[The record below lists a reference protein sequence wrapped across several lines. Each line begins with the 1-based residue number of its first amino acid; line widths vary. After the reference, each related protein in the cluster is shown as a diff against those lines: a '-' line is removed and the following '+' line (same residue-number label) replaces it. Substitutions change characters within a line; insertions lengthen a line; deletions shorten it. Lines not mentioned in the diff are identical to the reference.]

1 MRGIFSI
8 AVILLF
14 WTLLGDAKAQP
25 QSPPSSTDVREVRE
39 RLIRLEEGQKAL
51 SQRVGDVNTDLS
63 KRIED
68 VNANLGKRIEDV
80 NTNLSKRIEEVNA
93 NLSKRIEDVNTNLSK
108 RIEDVNTSLSKRID
122 DLRSDMNSRLDD
134 LMTLS
139 HIIISTLVALV
150 LAIAGAALV
159 MWRKILTVDA
169 AVQTKIGID
178 QVVKDQVLHLEQE
191 VGFVKGKLQ
200 ELSEALNQR

>member
-1 MRGIFSI
+1 MRRIFSI
-8 AVILLF
+8 VAILLF
-14 WTLLGDAKAQP
+14 WALLGDAEAQP
-25 QSPPSSTDVREVRE
+25 QSPPSSANEREVRE

-51 SQRVGDVNTDLS
+51 SQQIG
-63 KRIED
+63 
-68 VNANLGKRIEDV
+68 DV

-93 NLSKRIEDVNTNLSK
+93 NLSKRIEEVNAN
-108 RIEDVNTSLSKRID
+108 LSKRID
-122 DLRSDMNSRLDD
+122 DVNASLGKRIEDGNTSLGKRIDDLRLDMNSRLDD

-139 HIIISTLVALV
+139 QIIISTLVALV
-150 LAIAGAALV
+150 LAIAGAGLV

-191 VGFVKGKLQ
+191 VGFVKGKLR
-200 ELSEALNQR
+200 ELSETLNQR